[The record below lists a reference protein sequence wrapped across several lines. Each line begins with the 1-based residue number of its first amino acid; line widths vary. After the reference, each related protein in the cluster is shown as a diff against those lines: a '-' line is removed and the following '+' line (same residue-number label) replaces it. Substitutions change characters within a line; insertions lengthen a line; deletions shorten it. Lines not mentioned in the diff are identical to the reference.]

1 MQNENQPLETAI
13 SEQSACIWEAASEGA
28 VRSRASSVQAWGIA
42 AFTLIAVGGLYYAKW
57 NPYFHKAFAAAENHS
72 IGSSIL
78 TGLADAPPVA
88 SWQAAWGYALAYGT
102 AIWRAMVVGLLVA
115 AGIQTLLPRRWLV
128 RVLGRMTF
136 GSVAI
141 AGAAAVPAMM

>member
-1 MQNENQPLETAI
+1 MENENGTVRNYIYEQFARI
-13 SEQSACIWEAASEGA
+13 GKAGSEASVKA
-28 VRSRASSVQAWGIA
+28 RSSSVQAWGIA

-57 NPYFHKAFAAAENHS
+57 EPYFYKAFAAAANHS
-72 IGSSIL
+72 IGPSIV
-78 TGLADAPPVA
+78 TGAAAVSPEA

-141 AGAAAVPAMM
+141 AGAASVPAMM